1 MSNTYFGIIM
11 ILIGLFFFISGLL
24 RSQFFIYRLLV
35 AKSEKMWGKNVHL
48 FYQISGVLLIISGI
62 ILAIGMF

>member
-24 RSQFFIYRLLV
+24 RSQFFIYRRLV